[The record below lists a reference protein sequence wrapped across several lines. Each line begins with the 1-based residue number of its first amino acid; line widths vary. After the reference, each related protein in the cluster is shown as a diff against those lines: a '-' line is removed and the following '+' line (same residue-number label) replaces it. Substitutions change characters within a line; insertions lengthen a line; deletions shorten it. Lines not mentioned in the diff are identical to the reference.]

1 MATNY
6 KLENPNMTLEE
17 EYNYKLR
24 YIRTTAENFLL
35 AHKDEN
41 GKINWSVDI
50 EKINAFMNPSDIVQE
65 EKRRNL

>member
-6 KLENPNMTLEE
+6 KLGNPNMTLVE

-24 YIRTTAENFLL
+24 YRRTTAENFLL

-41 GKINWSVDI
+41 GKINWSVDG
-50 EKINAFMNPSDIVQE
+50 V
-65 EKRRNL
+65 